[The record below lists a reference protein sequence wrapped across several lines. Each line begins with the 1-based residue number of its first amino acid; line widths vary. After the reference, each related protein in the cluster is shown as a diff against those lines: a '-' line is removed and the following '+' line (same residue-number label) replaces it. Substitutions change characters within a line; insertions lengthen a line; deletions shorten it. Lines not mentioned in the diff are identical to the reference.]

1 MVNYEEILEK
11 LEKYNQ
17 THLLKFYAELSDCEK
32 EELLRDIDSIDF
44 EELIQINSLVS
55 NNKNCTNNVSHSD
68 KTSNEESIASFNL
81 TPIEVID
88 KYSINDAENDKYTQ
102 IGDELIK
109 SGKVAVCTMAGGQGS
124 RLGHNGPK
132 GTFMVPLKEPKS
144 IFQIAT
150 EHLLNAYG
158 KYGVYINWY
167 IMTSADNDAVT
178 KAFFEDN
185 NYFGYSKEHIKFFKQ
200 GELPL
205 LGLDGKILL
214 KNKHQV
220 FKAANGNGG
229 IFKALEDNGIIDELK
244 EKGIEYL
251 ATCNVDNILIKPI
264 DGAMFGILKDKNIE
278 IGIKSVIK
286 RNPEERVGVCGI
298 KNGRPSVIEYIDL
311 PTDLAEAKN
320 EDGTLKFAEAHFGSN
335 YLSVNL
341 LDKIAKL
348 KLPYHGAKKKNSYVG
363 EDGNIVE
370 GTEINSIKYEMF
382 IFDGFEMAETGIAYR
397 VKREEEFAPIKNKEG
412 EDSPETAAKMYEKY
426 YNL

>member
-1 MVNYEEILEK
+1 MVNYEKILEK

-17 THLLKFYAELSDCEK
+17 THLLKFYDELNNSEK
-32 EELLRDIDSIDF
+32 EELLNDINTIDF
-44 EELIQINSLVS
+44 EELMQINSTIS
-55 NNKNCTNNVSHSD
+55 NNKNCTNNNES
-68 KTSNEESIASFNL
+68 SNATNNENDADSIKL
-81 TPIEVID
+81 KPIDVID
-88 KYSINDAENDKYTQ
+88 KDLLSDEDKIKYIR
-102 IGDELIK
+102 IGEDLIK
-109 SGKVAVCTMAGGQGS
+109 AGKVAVCTMAGGQGS

-132 GTFMVPLKEPKS
+132 GTFIVSLKEPKS

-150 EHLLNAYG
+150 EHLLNAYK
-158 KYGVYINWY
+158 KYGIYINWY
-167 IMTSADNDAVT
+167 IMTSEDNDAVT
-178 KAFFEDN
+178 RAFFEEN
-185 NYFGYSKEHIKFFKQ
+185 NYFGYSKGHIKFFKQ

-214 KNKHQV
+214 RNKHQV
-220 FKAANGNGG
+220 YKAANGNGG
-229 IFKALEDNGIIDELK
+229 IFKALEDNGIITELK
-244 EKGIEYL
+244 EKDVEYL

-264 DGAMFGILKDKNIE
+264 DSSMFGILKDKNID

-286 RNPEERVGVCGI
+286 RNPEERVGVCGL
-298 KNGRPSVIEYIDL
+298 KDGRPSVIEYIDL
-311 PTDLAEAKN
+311 PTDLAEARN

-335 YLSVNL
+335 YLSVAL
-341 LDKIAKL
+341 LDKIATQ
-348 KLPYHGAKKKNSYVG
+348 KLPYHGAKKKNTYVG

-370 GTEINSIKYEMF
+370 SNEINSIKYEMF